1 MFKIPGLNKNL
12 LSVAWN
18 GVSFSP
24 EKRAEAFNEDFEKTL
39 SYFAE
44 RVNQQ
49 NITKEQKQECF
60 DYWSNRLHREAEKY
74 LAANSS
80 CISAMIV
87 GPAKFPVARAEKR
100 QRSAEKA
107 LNSYCYTQNKLK
119 DDNIFNRY
127 LTAEQKQNRIDEA
140 KWREFEHTIG
150 QFLRFHNKENLP
162 AGEWAFNA
170 FPHLKGMFE
179 TQAKNENFAICEKV
193 LAELSARAI
202 TFPGIDRNIK
212 ILSALLRKYREKSE
226 NRKTPETSEQEING
240 VRVVKNT
247 DENRLQL
254 FFDGK
259 PNAEMI
265 TKLKGAAFRWS
276 PRNKAWQRV
285 LTDNAV
291 AAANRILAQ

>member
-1 MFKIPGLNKNL
+1 MFKIPKLNKNL

-24 EKRAEAFNEDFEKTL
+24 EKRAEDFNADFEKSL
-39 SYFAE
+39 SDFAE
-44 RVNQQ
+44 KVNQQ
-49 NITKEQKQECF
+49 DIATEQKKECF

-74 LAANSS
+74 LGANSS

-87 GPAKFPVARAEKR
+87 GPAKFPFARAEKY

-107 LNSYCYTQNKLK
+107 LNAYCYTQNKLK

-127 LTAEQKQNRIDEA
+127 LTAEQKQNRIDWE

-162 AGEWAFNA
+162 AGEWVFNA

-212 ILSALLRKYREKSE
+212 ILSASLRKYREKSE

-240 VRVVKNT
+240 VRALLRECKDRIPAVPINLK
-247 DENRLQL
+247 
-254 FFDGK
+254 FFDRINVSLGC
-259 PNAEMI
+259 NETQA
-265 TKLKGAAFRWS
+265 
-276 PRNKAWQRV
+276 NQ
-285 LTDNAV
+285 TDN
-291 AAANRILAQ
+291 IKIQESEEK

>member
-39 SYFAE
+39 SDFAE
-44 RVNQQ
+44 KVNQQ
-49 NITKEQKQECF
+49 NITKEQKKECF

-140 KWREFEHTIG
+140 K
-150 QFLRFHNKENLP
+150 
-162 AGEWAFNA
+162 
-170 FPHLKGMFE
+170 
-179 TQAKNENFAICEKV
+179 
-193 LAELSARAI
+193 
-202 TFPGIDRNIK
+202 
-212 ILSALLRKYREKSE
+212 
-226 NRKTPETSEQEING
+226 
-240 VRVVKNT
+240 
-247 DENRLQL
+247 
-254 FFDGK
+254 
-259 PNAEMI
+259 
-265 TKLKGAAFRWS
+265 
-276 PRNKAWQRV
+276 
-285 LTDNAV
+285 
-291 AAANRILAQ
+291 

>member
-18 GVSFSP
+18 GVSFS
-24 EKRAEAFNEDFEKTL
+24 
-39 SYFAE
+39 
-44 RVNQQ
+44 
-49 NITKEQKQECF
+49 
-60 DYWSNRLHREAEKY
+60 
-74 LAANSS
+74 
-80 CISAMIV
+80 
-87 GPAKFPVARAEKR
+87 
-100 QRSAEKA
+100 
-107 LNSYCYTQNKLK
+107 
-119 DDNIFNRY
+119 
-127 LTAEQKQNRIDEA
+127 
-140 KWREFEHTIG
+140 
-150 QFLRFHNKENLP
+150 
-162 AGEWAFNA
+162 
-170 FPHLKGMFE
+170 
-179 TQAKNENFAICEKV
+179 
-193 LAELSARAI
+193 
-202 TFPGIDRNIK
+202 
-212 ILSALLRKYREKSE
+212 
-226 NRKTPETSEQEING
+226 PETSEQEING

>member
-39 SYFAE
+39 SDFAE
-44 RVNQQ
+44 KVNQQ

-87 GPAKFPVARAEKR
+87 GPAKFPVARAEK
-100 QRSAEKA
+100 A

-127 LTAEQKQNRIDEA
+127 LTAEQKQNRVDEA
-140 KWREFEHTIG
+140 F
-150 QFLRFHNKENLP
+150 
-162 AGEWAFNA
+162 
-170 FPHLKGMFE
+170 
-179 TQAKNENFAICEKV
+179 V
-193 LAELSARAI
+193 L
-202 TFPGIDRNIK
+202 
-212 ILSALLRKYREKSE
+212 
-226 NRKTPETSEQEING
+226 
-240 VRVVKNT
+240 
-247 DENRLQL
+247 
-254 FFDGK
+254 
-259 PNAEMI
+259 
-265 TKLKGAAFRWS
+265 
-276 PRNKAWQRV
+276 
-285 LTDNAV
+285 
-291 AAANRILAQ
+291 